1 MYFDFDYY
9 KGKSVAIH
17 CKNKT
22 QAKKWCKLMHKN
34 GLKWGSEYKSYF
46 LYNCYDSYKVDT
58 CYSLYGS
65 FCCVDW
71 YKKHGY
77 TIIEFEDIIAG
88 KYDRRKK
95 MFTKK
100 DLRNGDYVQHRNGEN
115 YVYIERDGKGYLV
128 NDKGFNSID
137 SFKDNLTLNRHR
149 SDWDIMKVIRTSP
162 CGINHAFNF
171 HNEKDIVYKRSEQK
185 LWNGM
190 TYEEAHRALW
200 NALANGDVK
209 FKREWFIGCDDIP
222 YQKCFACEVAIN
234 KLHSVKGNASMCQ
247 FCPLCDID
255 KENDCLN
262 GLYDRWADAKGFE
275 KFKLAHEIANLPWK
289 EK

>member
-1 MYFDFDYY
+1 MYFDFEYY
-9 KGKSVAIH
+9 KDKKVVIH
-17 CKNKT
+17 CKSKT
-22 QAKKWCKLMHKN
+22 QAKKWCRLMHKN
-34 GLKWGSEYKSYF
+34 GFKWSTQSLYYLKVFYHDYKE
-46 LYNCYDSYKVDT
+46 NT
-58 CYSLYGS
+58 CYTLNGS
-65 FCCVDW
+65 FGPIW
-71 YKKHGY
+71 HFKNNGY

-137 SFKDNLTLNRHR
+137 SFKDNLTLNRYC

-162 CGINHAFNF
+162 CGINHAFKSY
-171 HNEKDIVYKRSEQK
+171 HEKDIVYKRSEQK

-200 NALANGDVK
+200 NALADGEVTT
-209 FKREWFIGCDDIP
+209 KREWFELHKGEEPTPKD
-222 YQKCFACEVAIN
+222 KCFACAVA
-234 KLHSVKGNASMCQ
+234 ASNSGDKYNRCQ
-247 FCPLCDID
+247 HCPLCEY
-255 KENDCLN
+255 KSNHNCLD
-262 GLYDRWADAKGFE
+262 GLYNEWQRAKGFE